1 MRNAYVV
8 TVLSLAL
15 VAPRVVSAQVEV
27 RATINIGRIEVAA
40 TAFVNRVLFEV
51 DVQLDALRDWIDD
64 ENDRWYSGNVHRR
77 RRPQQSRDWSRA
89 AARWQDALLGNDAAP
104 EDWNSYGDALY
115 NDGRHRES
123 IAAYQRAIQ
132 LGVEHPDVAALNVAR
147 AYAHLGNRK
156 QALRWVERSHDLG
169 GASPDGVRDDETF
182 EKHRDDPA
190 FSIIAT
196 SCLPQRLHPSS
207 PTLPC

>member
-15 VAPRVVSAQVEV
+15 VAPRVVSAQVDV
-27 RATINIGRIEVAA
+27 RATIHIGNIEVAA

-51 DVQLDALRDWIDD
+51 GVQLDALRDLRDD
-64 ENDRWYSGNVHRR
+64 AYDLWYSGKVQRQR
-77 RRPQQSRDWSRA
+77 KPQQSRDRSRA
-89 AARWQDALLGNDAAP
+89 AALWQQALLGNDTAP
-104 EDWNSYGDALY
+104 DDWNSYGDALY

-132 LGVEHPDVAALNVAR
+132 LGVDHPDVVALNVAR
-147 AYAHLGNRK
+147 AYAQLGNRK
-156 QALRWVERSHDLG
+156 QALRWVERSLDLG
-169 GASPDGVRDDETF
+169 GASRDGVRDDEAV
-182 EKHRDDPA
+182 ENYRDLPA

-196 SCLPQRLHPSS
+196 SCPPPRLHPSS